1 MTTARDMWNL
11 MSPRQRVAIVVVPGI
26 IVLVLLIGWIRSA
39 SLYFEVRKYESQAS
53 RAEAEKNEA
62 LKQAAAVAS
71 EIRRKEAE
79 LEQWR
84 KSLDEEYQ
92 KLSHVRGNRIA
103 AERELEFIQSNP
115 RTDVPTPDEL
125 CEIVARAGHPCQ

>member
-1 MTTARDMWNL
+1 MTTVRDMWNL
-11 MSPRQRVAIVVVPGI
+11 MSPRQRVAIVVVPSI
-26 IVLVLLIGWIRSA
+26 IVLVLLIGWVRSA

-103 AERELEFIQSNP
+103 AERELGFIQSNP
-115 RTDVPTPDEL
+115 RTDVPTADEL